1 MYVLL
6 FPALYNTLN
15 KYTIFYYF
23 TYFHVSNAVME
34 QNSLMRDI
42 LHLPILLMF
51 VDRYNV
57 TLIIGRILTSSIVKD
72 KLAEAVQAY
81 MGLFYL
87 LDIVYPPFHEFG
99 LTMLHHLVFQDKN
112 APMELCGNVN
122 KTLELY
128 RDF

>member
-1 MYVLL
+1 
-6 FPALYNTLN
+6 
-15 KYTIFYYF
+15 
-23 TYFHVSNAVME
+23 ME

-42 LHLPILLMF
+42 LHLPLLLMF

-81 MGLFYL
+81 MGLYYL
-87 LDIVYPPFHEFG
+87 LDIDYPPSHEFV

>member
-1 MYVLL
+1 
-6 FPALYNTLN
+6 
-15 KYTIFYYF
+15 
-23 TYFHVSNAVME
+23 ME

-57 TLIIGRILTSSIVKD
+57 TLIIGRILTFSILKD

-87 LDIVYPPFHEFG
+87 LDINYPPSHEFG
-99 LTMLHHLVFQDKN
+99 LTMHQWICVEMLIK
-112 APMELCGNVN
+112 P
-122 KTLELY
+122 
-128 RDF
+128 

>member
-1 MYVLL
+1 MYYYFQLCTI
-6 FPALYNTLN
+6 PN
-15 KYTIFYYF
+15 KYTILYYF
-23 TYFHVSNAVME
+23 TYFHVRNAVME

-42 LHLPILLMF
+42 HRLPLLLMF

-57 TLIIGRILTSSIVKD
+57 TLIIGRILTSSILKD

-81 MGLFYL
+81 IGLFYL
-87 LDIVYPPFHEFG
+87 LGINYPPSHEFG
-99 LTMLHHLVFQDKN
+99 LSMLHHLVFQDKN
-112 APMELCGNVN
+112 TPMDLCRNVN

>member
-1 MYVLL
+1 
-6 FPALYNTLN
+6 
-15 KYTIFYYF
+15 
-23 TYFHVSNAVME
+23 ME

-42 LHLPILLMF
+42 HRLPLLLMF

-57 TLIIGRILTSSIVKD
+57 TLIIGRILTSSILKD

-87 LDIVYPPFHEFG
+87 LDINYPPPHEFG

-112 APMELCGNVN
+112 APMDLCGNVN

>member
-15 KYTIFYYF
+15 KYTILYYF
-23 TYFHVSNAVME
+23 TYFHVRNGVME

-42 LHLPILLMF
+42 LHLPLLLMF

-72 KLAEAVQAY
+72 KLAEAFQAY
-81 MGLFYL
+81 MGLYYL
-87 LDIVYPPFHEFG
+87 LDIDYPMN
-99 LTMLHHLVFQDKN
+99 LS
-112 APMELCGNVN
+112 
-122 KTLELY
+122 
-128 RDF
+128 